1 MEAMANIFMNTTT
14 IMCHLQIIYPN
25 QKKYY
30 TTEADSKKKEIE
42 ESM

>member
-30 TTEADSKKKEIE
+30 PTEADSKKKEIE